1 MFKETVLQTVKIVQS
16 NDGNQGP
23 SNIIMELE
31 LKYAWP
37 MFQNDIDQR
46 HRQQQMVR

>member
-23 SNIIMELE
+23 CIQYRNGTGA
-31 LKYAWP
+31 KAWP
-37 MFQNDIDQR
+37 MF
-46 HRQQQMVR
+46 

>member
-31 LKYAWP
+31 LKHGQCFR
-37 MFQNDIDQR
+37 MTDQR
-46 HRQQQMVR
+46 HRQQQMIR

>member
-23 SNIIMELE
+23 SNIISGTGA
-31 LKYAWP
+31 KAWP